1 MSFFNKLKQGLKK
14 TQSRLS
20 EGLGRVVLG
29 KKEIDDNIA
38 EELEEILIEADI
50 GLKATEEILEMV
62 TGMLSRKE
70 LKDKDALVDALKQKV
85 QEMVTLVDESRLL
98 EDAKEKPLIALV
110 VGVNGVGKTTSIGKL
125 AYNLSKKGKKVILG
139 AADTFRAAAIEQLAI
154 WCDRANVEIVKHKEG
169 SDPSAV
175 AFDAAKAGVA
185 RNADVV
191 LIDTA
196 GRLHT
201 KDNLMAQLEKMKRVI
216 AKVIPD
222 APHRVI
228 LVLDGTNG
236 QNALSQAKE
245 FQKITGI
252 TDIVLTKL
260 DGTAKGGAIIPIIRE
275 LQVPVSYVGVGE
287 QAEDLIPFIPE
298 EYAEL
303 LFKA

>member
-50 GLKATEEILEMV
+50 GLNATEEILEMV

-70 LKDKDALVDALKQKV
+70 LKDKDALIEALKQKV

-139 AADTFRAAAIEQLAI
+139 AADTFRAAAIEQLGI

-175 AFDAAKAGVA
+175 AFDATKAGVA

>member
-50 GLKATEEILEMV
+50 GLSATEEILEMV

-70 LKDKDALVDALKQKV
+70 LKDKDALTDALKQKV
-85 QEMVTLVDESRLL
+85 QEMVTLGNDSRLL

-125 AYNLSKKGKKVILG
+125 AANLSSKGKKVILG
-139 AADTFRAAAIEQLAI
+139 AADTFRAAAIEQLSV
-154 WCDRANVEIVKHKEG
+154 WSDRANVEIVKHMEG

-175 AFDAAKAGVA
+175 AFDAVKAGVA
-185 RNADVV
+185 RNADLV

-287 QAEDLIPFIPE
+287 QTEDLIPFVPN

-303 LFKA
+303 LFKD